1 MIENFRDF
9 KAGPDPFGRTWQVYF
24 RWLQTGISIRHADT
38 VDVKFGIGTEGEPF
52 EERVIALSH
61 PVLLALSEKFGH
73 PLTDTW
79 CMKLAALHLKHM
91 LRDRRGHGEDAGDDA
106 ARGNRALRARAG
118 RLAGRKK

>member
-1 MIENFRDF
+1 
-9 KAGPDPFGRTWQVYF
+9 
-24 RWLQTGISIRHADT
+24 
-38 VDVKFGIGTEGEPF
+38 VKFGIGTAGEPF

-91 LRDRRGHGEDAGDDA
+91 LRTGEDMEKTLVTMQPEEIDRYARQLEESLA
-106 ARGNRALRARAG
+106 A
-118 RLAGRKK
+118 KK